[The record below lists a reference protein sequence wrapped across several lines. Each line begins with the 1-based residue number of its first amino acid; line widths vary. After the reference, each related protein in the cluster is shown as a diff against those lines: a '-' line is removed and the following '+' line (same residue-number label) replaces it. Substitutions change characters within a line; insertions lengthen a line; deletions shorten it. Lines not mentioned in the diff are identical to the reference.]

1 VIYKKYEITK
11 QKDVLTGKGFL
22 HVVHS
27 PDKDD
32 YFFDAKRLQT
42 CKNWIDVNPY
52 PVKPPSKRKVTNA
65 TSEKSQ
71 VRVTKRRKRRQKRR

>member
-1 VIYKKYEITK
+1 MIYKKYEITK

-52 PVKPPSKRKVTNA
+52 PVKPPSKRKVKD
-65 TSEKSQ
+65 EKSTVKQ
-71 VRVTKRRKRRQKRR
+71 VKRRKRRNKR

>member
-11 QKDVLTGKGFL
+11 QKDVFSGKGFL

-32 YFFDAKRLQT
+32 YFFDAKGLQT
-42 CKNWIDVNPY
+42 CKNWIDSNPY
-52 PVKPPSKRKVTNA
+52 PVKPPSKRKVTN
-65 TSEKSQ
+65 EKSTVKQ
-71 VRVTKRRKRRQKRR
+71 VKRRKHRNKR